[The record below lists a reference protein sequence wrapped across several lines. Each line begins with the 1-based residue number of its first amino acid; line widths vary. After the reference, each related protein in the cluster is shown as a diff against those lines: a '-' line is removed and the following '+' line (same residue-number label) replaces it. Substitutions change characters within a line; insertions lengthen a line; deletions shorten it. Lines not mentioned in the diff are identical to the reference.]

1 MKKAK
6 WLMLNLLIVA
16 TATQIEG
23 QSYITAVGL
32 RMGSDF
38 GVTIQQRI
46 ISRFTVEGIVST
58 RAATDET
65 TGTVLLEM
73 HKPLISKRV
82 NFYMGGGFHNRW
94 LSTPEGNQLALRG
107 VTAVA
112 GAEMTLGRFNI
123 SWDFKPLYHLNA
135 TQHAYESETAISLRY
150 VFIKKI
156 KTHNDKLDFLRSN
169 DPEKQKVRK
178 QRLKDRKKKKRI
190 RLREKKK
197 GRD

>member
-1 MKKAK
+1 MRNAQ
-6 WLMLNLLIVA
+6 WLIISLVIIG
-16 TATQIEG
+16 TAAQVQC
-23 QSYITAVGL
+23 QSYVTAVGL

-65 TGTVLLEM
+65 TGTILLEM

-94 LSTPEGNQLALRG
+94 LRTPEGNQLALRG

-123 SWDFKPLYHLNA
+123 SWDFKPVYHLNA
-135 TQHAYESETAISLRY
+135 TQHAYEAETAISLRY

-156 KTHNDKLDFLRSN
+156 KTRNDKLDFLRSN
-169 DPEKQKVRK
+169 DPEKQKARK

-190 RLREKKK
+190 RSKKKKK
-197 GRD
+197 GTT